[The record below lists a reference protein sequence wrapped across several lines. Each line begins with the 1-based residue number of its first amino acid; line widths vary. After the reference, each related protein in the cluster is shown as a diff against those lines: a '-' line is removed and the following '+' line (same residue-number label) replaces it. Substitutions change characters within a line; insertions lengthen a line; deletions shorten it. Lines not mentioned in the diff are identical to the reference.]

1 MRSIVDIKD
10 ECCSLVLVVIVDA
23 ERLVEERND
32 CLCAD
37 ESNLLTDERVRPT
50 GDKRGKTHVLG
61 RDGDYPGSMD
71 VVRSIEHISGS
82 LPKLWRHTQQLDN
95 CGH

>member
-37 ESNLLTDERVRPT
+37 EPTCLLTKECDLQATNEAKPMS
-50 GDKRGKTHVLG
+50 LG
-61 RDGDYPGSMD
+61 AMAT
-71 VVRSIEHISGS
+71 I
-82 LPKLWRHTQQLDN
+82 LALWTW
-95 CGH
+95 